1 MKKPL
6 LLILPLF
13 LYAEISLVQL
23 QKSPKG
29 HVRDFHLWQ
38 YMQGDINA
46 SCADTAY
53 SLLDKNNTKIFK
65 AYAKKTDVLSIKN
78 QDECNKGEVSFL
90 LTQTDADCINS
101 GLSYKKA
108 MSLSPNQKVY
118 FSNLL
123 KEKHPKK
130 SNRIELMCKRPFLV
144 SLLESGSD
152 DFLKL
157 FDTLGLDNRHRYFN
171 VKLSKKHINKLADD
185 KKFNRAIKLIVTD
198 KKMHKM
204 QRALLQLD
212 EHDLSAQSYFF
223 LALNALK
230 FDDLKQVRYYLDA
243 AYDKAYYAMDKDRA
257 LFWKFLVFDDFKDL
271 KRLSESCDIN
281 IYTLYAKEKLHI
293 ETTNYFT
300 SLSLRDSPSVC
311 NLSDPYVWEDL
322 VSKIR
327 KASKEELTQ
336 MLNSFN
342 TKEDEVLH
350 AFIYSKSIDY
360 KTHNYILPY
369 KESIQTLSN
378 DDKALIYALAR
389 QESHFIPSAIS
400 RSYALGVMQIMPF
413 LIKDLSKRKQEDI
426 ELNAMFD
433 PQKNIE
439 YATTHLKYL
448 QQHLYHPL
456 FIAYAYNG
464 GIGFTKRH
472 LLKGTFLKKK
482 HEPFLSMELMAN
494 TESREY
500 GKKVLANYVIYKK
513 ILGEEVSLISLFET
527 LVEPSRTDR
536 FRMKVLSQKHLSH

>member
-1 MKKPL
+1 MKKIL
-6 LLILPLF
+6 LLITPF
-13 LYAEISLVQL
+13 LLCAEVSLIQL

-46 SCADTAY
+46 SCADAAY
-53 SLLDKNNTKIFK
+53 SLLDKANTKIFK
-65 AYAKKTDVLSIKN
+65 AYAKKTNLLPIIN
-78 QDECNKGEVSFL
+78 QDRCNKGDINFL
-90 LTQTDADCINS
+90 LEQKDADCINS

-108 MSLSPNQKVY
+108 MSLSPNQRSY

-130 SNRIELMCKRPFLV
+130 SKRIELMCKRPFLV
-144 SLLESGSD
+144 NLLESGSD

-157 FDTLGLDNRHRYFN
+157 FDTLGMNNRHRYFN
-171 VKLSKKHINKLADD
+171 VKLSKEHINELADD
-185 KKFNRAIKLIVTD
+185 KRFNRAIKLIVTD
-198 KKMHKM
+198 EKMHNM
-204 QRALLQLD
+204 QKSLLQLD
-212 EHDLSAQSYFF
+212 KHDLSAQSYLF

-230 FDDLKQVRYYLDA
+230 YEDLKQVKHYLNA
-243 AYDKAYYAMDKDRA
+243 SYDKAWFTMNKDRA

-271 KRLSESCDIN
+271 KKLSQSNDIN

-300 SLSLRDSPSVC
+300 SLSLKDNPSIC
-311 NLSDPYVWEDL
+311 DLTDPYVWEDL
-322 VSKIR
+322 VLKIR
-327 KASKEELTQ
+327 KASKEELVN

-342 TKEDEVLH
+342 SKEDEVLH

-360 KTHNYILPY
+360 KSHNYILPY
-369 KESIQTLSN
+369 KTSTQTLSN

-389 QESHFIPSAIS
+389 QESHFIPSSIS

-413 LIKDLSKRKQEDI
+413 LIKDLSKQKKENV
-426 ELNAMFD
+426 ELNEMFN
-433 PQKNIE
+433 PNKNIE
-439 YATTHLKYL
+439 YAKTHLKYL

-482 HEPFLSMELMAN
+482 YEPFLSMELMAN

-513 ILGEEVSLISLFET
+513 ILGEEVSLTSLFET

-536 FRMKVLSQKHLSH
+536 FRMKVLALKH